1 MSQLTV
7 LLGDLEAETKA
18 LETILARL
26 APQDWDRSTPSHGWA
41 VRDQISHLA
50 YFDDVAMLAA
60 LSAQEFRALR
70 ADLLAEG
77 GDVPDRLV
85 REYRDMDP
93 VALLDW
99 FRSSRARLL
108 KDFAVLPSK
117 ARISWFGPDMSILSA
132 VTARLMETWAHGQ
145 DVADALGLQYPE
157 SARLRHIADLG
168 VKTFGF
174 SFANRGLKAPDVPVR
189 VRLTGPDGS
198 ELSWGPEDAVNS
210 VSGPVV
216 DFCLVVT
223 QRRHKD
229 DSALLTEGPV
239 ADEWMSI
246 AQAYAGKPGPGRTAT
261 GL

>member
-1 MSQLTV
+1 M
-7 LLGDLEAETKA
+7 
-18 LETILARL
+18 LAPL
-26 APQDWDRSTPSHGWA
+26 APQDWDRPTPADGWA

-60 LSAQEFRALR
+60 QSAQEFRALR
-70 ADLLAEG
+70 AVLLAEG

-85 REYRDMDP
+85 RQYRDMDP

-108 KDFAVLPSK
+108 KDFAALPPK

-132 VTARLMETWAHGQ
+132 VTARLMETWAHGH
-145 DVADALGLQYPE
+145 DVADALGLEYPE

-168 VKTFGF
+168 VKTLGF
-174 SFANRGLKAPDVPVR
+174 SFTNRGLKVPDVPVR
-189 VRLTGPDGS
+189 VRLIAP
-198 ELSWGPEDAVNS
+198 
-210 VSGPVV
+210 

-239 ADEWMSI
+239 AEEWMSI
-246 AQAYAGKPGPGRTAT
+246 AQAYAGKPGPGRMPT

>member
-18 LETILARL
+18 VETMLASL
-26 APQDWDRSTPSHGWA
+26 APQDWDLPTPADGWA

-70 ADLLAEG
+70 ADLLAVG

-85 REYRDMDP
+85 RLYRDMDP

-108 KDFAVLPSK
+108 KDFAALPPK

-132 VTARLMETWAHGQ
+132 VTARLMETWAHGH
-145 DVADALGLQYPE
+145 DVADALGLEYPE

-168 VKTFGF
+168 VKTLGF
-174 SFANRGLKAPDVPVR
+174 SFTNRGLKVPDVPVR
-189 VRLTGPDGS
+189 VRLIAPDGG
-198 ELSWGPEDAVNS
+198 EFAWGPEDAVNS
-210 VSGPVV
+210 VSGPAV

-239 ADEWMSI
+239 AEEWLSI
-246 AQAYAGKPGPGRTAT
+246 AQAYAGEPGPGRTPT